1 MSENKKVVELF
12 TEVRTLMTAVN
23 ASMSVV
29 ETKVVN
35 IVELM
40 QAEKSLK
47 TDDKSLE
54 VPKKSP
60 DLDQLFHANIPLEV
74 DQDLRKLLNNDE
86 SPSAMQPPTP
96 TPESSGAE
104 KVFNF
109 LIDF

>member
-1 MSENKKVVELF
+1 MSEGKVVELF

-47 TDDKSLE
+47 ADDKSLE

-60 DLDQLFHANIPLEV
+60 DFDQLFHANIPLEV

-86 SPSAMQPPTP
+86 SPSAMLPPTP